1 MDTSLNQQKEPTKP
15 KLNLSGF
22 LNLKFIIPVI
32 IAAFLITA
40 TFGIVMAKKK
50 FADGPGGFMIGM
62 LIEKLD
68 LNETQKTQVEKIRD
82 EIHARMQSGSND
94 HQTMMEDFASEFT
107 NENMDKN
114 KLMELDQKRQEI
126 MKENKEFMM
135 DKMIEFHNILT
146 PAQRQEAVDLM
157 KNMRGKYGRGK
168 GKGQN
173 GPNGLNCPNCPNCPD
188 GPNGPNGNK
197 WRNDREN

>member
-1 MDTSLNQQKEPTKP
+1 
-15 KLNLSGF
+15 
-22 LNLKFIIPVI
+22 
-32 IAAFLITA
+32 
-40 TFGIVMAKKK
+40 MAKKK